1 MGDLVLNSVAEAAA
15 ALDHAQAQ
23 IRAGEVTSLVAILA
37 LCDLHR
43 VDDTVLVAGA
53 ERWVQGGADGTP
65 HIGEFVA
72 GEVAG
77 LLGVSVGSAFERIAD
92 TLNLRFRH
100 PILWQHIL
108 AGDIRVWDATRVAR
122 AAVAA
127 GLDLHACWRLDEM
140 CATALAHQPWQRVRK
155 NIHRWILLAD
165 PTQATERAAAKS
177 RSRHVS
183 LGAIE
188 DGQVNLW
195 AQLDAADGLALDEAL
210 NQIADT
216 LTHPNDDD
224 DRDGVPVD
232 RQERR
237 ATALGLMA
245 RHVLGHEPLPTAN
258 QTTGGASKRKGDII
272 VHLDGNT
279 LADPTTGVATL
290 DRWGHVLLP
299 HLENLLAGHQIRVR
313 PVIAGADLPPVDAYE
328 VPEAM
333 WLAVQARNR
342 FDVFPYGSREA
353 RSCQADHTRR
363 FDHHNKTGTGQTR
376 PGNLGPLSGFTHR
389 LKTHGG
395 WQLTQ
400 PAPGYFLWRSPLGYE
415 YAVTPHGTTM
425 INRPPPRQREWWHQ
439 EPPDEPPAWAT
450 QEAHNWP
457 PEDRHHPA
465 A

>member
-1 MGDLVLNSVAEAAA
+1 MGDLVLDSVAAAAA

-43 VDDTVLVAGA
+43 VDDTVLVSGA

-77 LLGVSVGSAFERIAD
+77 LLGVSVGAAFERIAD

-100 PILWQHIL
+100 PIVWQHVL
-108 AGDIRVWDATRVAR
+108 EGSIRVWDATRVAR

-140 CATALAHQPWQRVRK
+140 CAAALAHQPWQRVRK

-165 PTQATERAAAKS
+165 PDRAAERAAA
-177 RSRHVS
+177 RNAQRHVS
-183 LGAIE
+183 LGTIT
-188 DGQVNLW
+188 DGCVNLW

-216 LTHPNDDD
+216 LNTDDD
-224 DRDGVPVD
+224 GQLVD

-237 ATALGLMA
+237 ATALGVMA
-245 RHVLGHEPLPTAN
+245 RHVLGQEPLPSRDEDCSGAS
-258 QTTGGASKRKGDII
+258 GGASKRKADVI
-272 VHLDGNT
+272 VHLDGT
-279 LADPTTGVATL
+279 ALVDPTTGVASI

-299 HLENLLAGHQIRVR
+299 HLEELLAGHQIRVR
-313 PVIAGADLPPVDAYE
+313 PVIGGAELPAVDAYE

-333 WLAVQARNR
+333 WLAVQARNPV
-342 FDVFPYGSREA
+342 DVFPFGSRDA
-353 RSCQADHTRR
+353 RSCQADHTIA
-363 FDHHNKTGTGQTR
+363 FDHHNKAGTGQTR

-395 WQLTQ
+395 WQLEQ
-400 PAPGYFLWRSPLGYE
+400 PAPGYFRWRSPLGYE

-425 INRPPPRQREWWHQ
+425 ISRPPPRQREWWHQ
-439 EPPDEPPAWAT
+439 EPPEEPPAWAIH
-450 QEAHNWP
+450 EAHHRP